1 MFKPA
6 AIIVGAAIL
15 LAGCSSTP
23 TIPEETIS
31 SPPVMTGEA
40 ASLNWTDTN
49 AVKKFP
55 AARSFRPVTPAAR
68 TNPHRPPRR

>member
-15 LAGCSSTP
+15 LAGCASTP

-31 SPPVMTGEA
+31 SPPVMAGATS
-40 ASLNWTDTN
+40 SLKNSLRHDHSG
-49 AVKKFP
+49 
-55 AARSFRPVTPAAR
+55 R
-68 TNPHRPPRR
+68 